1 MAAPPEPQALESVD
15 WQAVGGRRRLS
26 RRSTSFLVGIGIVGA
41 LWAYDHFFADV
52 YLVFDWQ
59 VGPLEW
65 LFLLSLVVFATQ
77 VLVPITEHPHH
88 ARRVWRRFRRRP
100 EAMVA
105 LAVLLVVF
113 VGGILGPVLRPVA
126 SNPLYGHQPPL
137 FASVPVTSVPE
148 CAGPVVEGRCHGS
161 ARFPLGT
168 DRIGR
173 GILAFTLSGART
185 ALYIG
190 FIGGLLVV
198 PVATLVGLLAGYRGG
213 LVDSVLMAG
222 VDVQQTL
229 PAAVVYLVL
238 VSVLSRSI
246 WLLVVAFGVFSWG
259 TVARLVRSEARQRA
273 ATSYVE
279 AARMMGAGDLHVA
292 RRHLL
297 PNVSNTVVTA
307 MAHLVPL
314 LVLTEAGIA
323 YLGFGDIDAD
333 SWGRL
338 IWYGLQ
344 ADFSPIWVQWWVA
357 PPGVVA
363 LALFVVSSKLVG
375 DALRDALDPRDGNR

>member
-1 MAAPPEPQALESVD
+1 MSLRDEPPAFEAVD
-15 WQAVGGRRRLS
+15 WDALDGRRGPSLR
-26 RRSTSFLVGIGIVGA
+26 TSLFLVGVGVVAA
-41 LWAYDHFFADV
+41 LWAYDRFVAHV
-52 YLVFDWQ
+52 YLVFDWV

-77 VLVPITEHPHH
+77 VLVPMAQHPRHT
-88 ARRVWRRFRRRP
+88 ARVWRRFRRRP
-100 EAMVA
+100 G
-105 LAVLLVVF
+105 AVVGLLVLVTLF
-113 VGGILGPVLRPVA
+113 VGGVLGPVLRPVGTNA
-126 SNPLYGHQPPL
+126 LLSDQPPL
-137 FASVPVTSVPE
+137 FASVEATSVIE

-168 DRIGR
+168 DFLGR
-173 GILAFTLSGART
+173 DVLAFTLSGART
-185 ALYIG
+185 ALYIA
-190 FIGGLLVV
+190 FIAGLLVV
-198 PVATLVGLLAGYRGG
+198 PLATVVGVLAGYRGG
-213 LVDSVLMAG
+213 LVDGVLMAG

-229 PAAVVYLVL
+229 PAVVMYLVL
-238 VSVLSRSI
+238 VSIFSRSI

-273 ATSYVE
+273 AASYVQ
-279 AARMMGAGDLHVA
+279 AARGMGASDRHVA

-338 IWYGLQ
+338 VFYGLN
-344 ADFSPIWVQWWVA
+344 ADYSPVWEQWWVA
-357 PPGVVA
+357 PPAVVA
-363 LALFVVSSKLVG
+363 LAAMVVSSKLVG
-375 DALRDALDPRDGNR
+375 DALRDVLDPREGR